1 VKGLDDERGVPRYYV
16 FEVVVFG
23 LAPGPLLW
31 GRVAAAAMRLA
42 PSSMW
47 PDEAEVSTFVD
58 DPLIL
63 AAGSPKRE
71 RTWTFMKYCVL
82 CG

>member
-1 VKGLDDERGVPRYYV
+1 MKGLDDERGVPRYYV

-47 PDEAEVSTFVD
+47 FVD